1 MVFIVPTYWSTLVE
15 IKREVKEA
23 QKEHT
28 EIVTRLKLLNYRVE
42 QLEVY
47 STSCCYEVHHSPLS
61 KSGEGVGGG
70 VHVTHSIKN
79 RCILAFSP
87 DKLYWEFTIDKII
100 PTSEPRISTIL
111 LRELIAKPGPRFSA
125 AI

>member
-28 EIVTRLKLLNYRVE
+28 EIVTRLKLPNYWVE

-47 STSCCYEVHHSPLS
+47 PS
-61 KSGEGVGGG
+61 
-70 VHVTHSIKN
+70 
-79 RCILAFSP
+79 FQ
-87 DKLYWEFTIDKII
+87 
-100 PTSEPRISTIL
+100 PR
-111 LRELIAKPGPRFSA
+111 
-125 AI
+125 